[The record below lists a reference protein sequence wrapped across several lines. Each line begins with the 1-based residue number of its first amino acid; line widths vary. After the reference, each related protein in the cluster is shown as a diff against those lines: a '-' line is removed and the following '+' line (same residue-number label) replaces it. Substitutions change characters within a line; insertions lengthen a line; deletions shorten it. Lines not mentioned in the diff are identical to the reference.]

1 KTGGV
6 SLRTLEYTFNKVSGK
21 VALEVTCTTNSIY
34 VYSVAITTGGG
45 TAYSNYT
52 TSCGGDETAIENM
65 EIVPTAVKAIR
76 NGQLVIIRSN
86 AVYSVT
92 GARIQ

>member
-1 KTGGV
+1 MA
-6 SLRTLEYTFNKVSGK
+6 LRETVNFQTFGAYATSNIKANSEYYDV
-21 VALEVTCTTNSIY
+21 EI
-34 VYSVAITTGGG
+34 GGG
-45 TAYSNYT
+45 TGSVTYYSSIET
-52 TSCGGDETAIENM
+52 CSETAIENM

-76 NGQLVIIRSN
+76 NGQLVIIRGN